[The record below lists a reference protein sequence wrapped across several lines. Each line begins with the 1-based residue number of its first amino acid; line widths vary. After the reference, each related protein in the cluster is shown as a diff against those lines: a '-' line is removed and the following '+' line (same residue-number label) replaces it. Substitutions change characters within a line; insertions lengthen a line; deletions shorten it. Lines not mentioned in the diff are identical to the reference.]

1 MKLSALLLSGL
12 IWAGAHAAFA
22 HDTFFL
28 PSPEQPADGSLVI
41 DLGSATHFP
50 TLETPVRPERAAGLV
65 VRQGETVLPWSV
77 ESTPTALRVI
87 VARHEPTDEAVV
99 ARIAFPPRD
108 IDVPPAEVAE
118 YMGEIGADPA
128 VRAAFEAAAARDGVT
143 RETYAKTVKAY
154 VCAAACRVDDSPS
167 EGGALEF
174 FPAGEGAFA
183 LRGAEG
189 PVAGQAAF
197 LSTQSGE
204 RHALVTDLE
213 GRVAIPAEA
222 SGTVLLTAVVLRPPA
237 SEGGRFTSQWAA
249 LTFTAGT
256 IRAR

>member
-1 MKLSALLLSGL
+1 MRLSALLLSGL
-12 IWAGAHAAFA
+12 IWAGAQGAFA

-28 PSPEQPADGSLVI
+28 PAPPTPEGELVL

-50 TLETPVRPERAAGLV
+50 TLETPVRAERAVGLQ
-65 VRQGETVLPWSV
+65 VRQGGAPLEWRA
-77 ESTPTALRVI
+77 EGGPTALRI
-87 VARHEPTDEAVV
+87 FVARPAPSDEAVV
-99 ARIAFPPRD
+99 ARIAFAPRD

-118 YMGEIGADPA
+118 YMGEIGADPE

-174 FPAGEGAFA
+174 FPVGQGAFV
-183 LRGAEG
+183 LHRAEA
-189 PVAGQAAF
+189 PVAGQAVF

-204 RHALVTDLE
+204 RHALVTDLQ

-237 SEGGRFTSQWAA
+237 SEGARFTSEWAA